1 MRMRSP
7 TATAAL
13 VCLGLVHG
21 SVHPRP
27 TVLPRASTLR
37 VTSPSSSRR
46 AILGAATVSRCVEAS
61 RPPNGHFALQHAP
74 PAPDQ
79 AQGVPASANRQRCS
93 GWPATSALFPT
104 QAAAAATCAA
114 PPAAHAAVGQAKE
127 VLLTTSASGLKWG
140 DIRPGV
146 GNVPGPGQTVTIDYM
161 MTKRAGAKIH
171 STKDARQPFTWTIG
185 DGTVIEGL
193 EIAILG
199 GGGVPPMLPGGIR
212 RVMRTPTLALT
223 PHPNPNPNSYPHAN
237 PDPDPNPN
245 PNPNPTPNQARD
257 GASDPRLRQ

>member
-1 MRMRSP
+1 MRSP
-7 TATAAL
+7 TAAAAL

-46 AILGAATVSRCVEAS
+46 GILAAA
-61 RPPNGHFALQHAP
+61 A
-74 PAPDQ
+74 
-79 AQGVPASANRQRCS
+79 
-93 GWPATSALFPT
+93 
-104 QAAAAATCAA
+104 AAAAATCAA

-161 MTKRAGAKIH
+161 MTKRAGAYAD
-171 STKDARQPFTWTIG
+171 TC
-185 DGTVIEGL
+185 
-193 EIAILG
+193 
-199 GGGVPPMLPGGIR
+199 VPGPSYCTHGPRAPEKQGSL
-212 RVMRTPTLALT
+212 LA
-223 PHPNPNPNSYPHAN
+223 SGSA
-237 PDPDPNPN
+237 
-245 PNPNPTPNQARD
+245 A
-257 GASDPRLRQ
+257 